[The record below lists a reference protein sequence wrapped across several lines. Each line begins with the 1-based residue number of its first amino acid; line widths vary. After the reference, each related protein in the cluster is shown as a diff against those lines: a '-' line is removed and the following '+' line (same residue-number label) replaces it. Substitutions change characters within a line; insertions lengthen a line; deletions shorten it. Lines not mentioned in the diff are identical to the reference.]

1 MRSFSKVVLA
11 FGIANKGWGN
21 LERGHG
27 TIQFFPQQKKGFV
40 GFVGLSFVGFFGFFG
55 FILFPFLRV

>member
-1 MRSFSKVVLA
+1 LVLPIRV
-11 FGIANKGWGN
+11 GGN

-40 GFVGLSFVGFFGFFG
+40 GFVGLSFVGFVGFFG

>member
-1 MRSFSKVVLA
+1 LVLPIRV
-11 FGIANKGWGN
+11 GGN

-40 GFVGLSFVGFFGFFG
+40 GFVGLSFVGFFGF
-55 FILFPFLRV
+55 ILFPFLRV